1 MRQESSAMKKHARTL
16 IIVLSAVGL
25 AASVAALYVHYRLL
39 ADPSYT
45 SFCDVSE
52 TVSCEAVLTSQYGSL
67 FGIPVAVGGAIWSAL
82 VLLLGVFGMTSAPA
96 PAPAAAA
103 GPASASAKAAAD
115 KKAGHYDRSVKG
127 QPAKGGHHV
136 AAAQDN
142 RAGRVAGYIFLLST
156 LGLAAV
162 LYLGYASF
170 FVLRQACP
178 LCMAMYVSVIGLFI
192 VSGGAASELSAIPGA
207 LGRDLRAVT
216 GSPLASA
223 LAVVLIAASVGLV
236 AWFPSEEPV
245 ADTAAAAP
253 VAPPTET
260 LGPEET
266 QAFEAWLAAQP
277 RVPLDVPSDGA
288 RVVVVKFNDYQCP
301 ACRQAYIAYKAIQ
314 QRYETQS
321 PGQVAFV
328 NVDYPLESECNTG
341 GIHSA
346 ACEAAV
352 AVRLARTRNRAA
364 QMEEWLFDNQPG
376 MTRDTV
382 KQALADIAQVT
393 DFDAQYAKVLDEV
406 RKDAQLGQ
414 KLQINGTPTFFIN
427 GIRIASTLRPAY
439 FDAAIAWELTRTQTA
454 TP

>member
-1 MRQESSAMKKHARTL
+1 MKQHARTL
-16 IIVLSAVGL
+16 IIVLSALGL

-39 ADPSYT
+39 ADPAYT

-52 TVSCEAVLTSQYGSL
+52 TVSCEAVLTSRYGSL
-67 FGIPVAVGGAIWSAL
+67 FGVPVAAGGAVWSAL
-82 VLLLGVFGMTSAPA
+82 VLLLGLFGMQPA
-96 PAPAAAA
+96 VAAAA
-103 GPASASAKAAAD
+103 SGPA
-115 KKAGHYDRSVKG
+115 KAGRHDR
-127 QPAKGGHHV
+127 AGHHDRTL
-136 AAAQDN
+136 APDN
-142 RAGRVAGYIFLLST
+142 RAARVAGYIFLLST
-156 LGLAAV
+156 IGLAGV

-170 FVLRQACP
+170 FVLRQMCP

-192 VSGGAASELSAIPGA
+192 VSGGAASDLSAIPGA

-216 GSPLASA
+216 ASPLAST
-223 LAVVLIAASVGLV
+223 LAVVLIVASVGLV
-236 AWFPSEEPV
+236 AWFPRDAPV
-245 ADTAAAAP
+245 ADTAAEAP
-253 VAPPTET
+253 VALPTET

-277 RVPLDVPSDGA
+277 RIDLTLPASSGA
-288 RVVVVKFNDYQCP
+288 RVIVAKFNDYQCP
-301 ACRQAYIAYKAIQ
+301 ACRQAYIAYKSIQ
-314 QRYETQS
+314 QKYDAQV
-321 PGQVAFV
+321 PGQVAFL

-341 GIHSA
+341 GIHAA

-352 AVRLARTRNRAA
+352 AVRLARTRNRAP

-376 MTRDTV
+376 MTRDSV

-393 DFDAQYAKVLDEV
+393 DFDAQYATVLDEV

-439 FDAAIAWELTRTQTA
+439 FDAAIAWELKRTQAA

>member
-1 MRQESSAMKKHARTL
+1 MKKHARTL
-16 IIVLSAVGL
+16 VVVLSAAGL
-25 AASVAALYVHYRLL
+25 AASVAALYVHYRLIV
-39 ADPSYT
+39 DPSYT

-52 TVSCEAVLTSQYGSL
+52 TVSCQAVLTSQYGSL

-82 VLLLGVFGMTSAPA
+82 VLLLGVFGM
-96 PAPAAAA
+96 APAAAPAAPASA
-103 GPASASAKAAAD
+103 GPASAFAKAPAD
-115 KKAGHYDRSVKG
+115 KKAGRHDR
-127 QPAKGGHHV
+127 PAKGGPKPGTVKAGDHV
-136 AAAQDN
+136 AAAPDN

-170 FVLRQACP
+170 FLLRQACP
-178 LCMAMYVSVIGLFI
+178 LCVAMYASVIGLFI
-192 VSGGAASELSAIPGA
+192 VSGGAAAELSAIPGA
-207 LGRDLRAVT
+207 FGRDLRAVT
-216 GSPLASA
+216 GSPLAST

-236 AWFPSEEPV
+236 IWFPRDAPV
-245 ADTAAAAP
+245 AETAAAAP

-260 LGPEET
+260 LGSEET

-277 RVPLDVPSDGA
+277 RVTLDVPSGGA

-314 QRYETQS
+314 QKYETQL
-321 PGQVAFV
+321 PGQVAFL

-352 AVRLARTRNRAA
+352 AVRLARTRNRAP

-382 KQALADIAQVT
+382 KQALVDIAQVT
-393 DFDAQYAKVLDEV
+393 DFDAQYAKVLDDV

-439 FDAAIAWELTRTQTA
+439 FDAAIAYEL
-454 TP
+454 

>member
-1 MRQESSAMKKHARTL
+1 MKKHARLL
-16 IIVLSAVGL
+16 IIILSALGL

-67 FGIPVAVGGAIWSAL
+67 FGVPVAVGGAIWSAL
-82 VLLLGVFGMTSAPA
+82 VLLLGVFGMSASAPSPA
-96 PAPAAAA
+96 PAVPAKGAA
-103 GPASASAKAAAD
+103 G
-115 KKAGHYDRSVKG
+115 KAGHVK
-127 QPAKGGHHV
+127 PAV
-136 AAAQDN
+136 SDD
-142 RAGRVAGYIFLLST
+142 RAGRVAGYVFVLST

-170 FVLRQACP
+170 FILRQACP
-178 LCMAMYVSVIGLFI
+178 LCMAMYVAVIALFI
-192 VSGGAASELSAIPGA
+192 VSGGAASDLSALPGSV
-207 LGRDLRAVT
+207 GRDLRTVMS
-216 GSPLASA
+216 SPRAATLAAA
-223 LAVVLIAASVGLV
+223 LIVASIGLV
-236 AWFPSEEPV
+236 GWFPREAPV
-245 ADTAAAAP
+245 AETAAAAP
-253 VAPPTET
+253 ESLPTET
-260 LGPEET
+260 LGSEET

-277 RVPLDVPSDGA
+277 RVTLDVPSGGA

-314 QRYETQS
+314 QKYEAEH

-364 QMEEWLFDNQPG
+364 EMEEWLFDNQPG

-382 KQALADIAQVT
+382 KQALVDIAQVT
-393 DFDAQYAKVLDEV
+393 DFDAQYPKVLEEV

-439 FDAAIAWELTRTQTA
+439 FDAAIAWELKRTQASTQ
-454 TP
+454 

>member
-1 MRQESSAMKKHARTL
+1 MKKHARTL
-16 IIVLSAVGL
+16 IVALAALGL
-25 AASVAALYVHYRLL
+25 AASVAALYVHYRLA
-39 ADPSYT
+39 ADPAYT
-45 SFCDVSE
+45 SFCEVSE

-67 FGIPVAVGGAIWSAL
+67 FGVPVAAGGTIWSAL
-82 VLLLGVFGMTSAPA
+82 VLLLGVFGMR
-96 PAPAAAA
+96 PAATAPA
-103 GPASASAKAAAD
+103 GPASASATVGSRSDPTKQRWPDGPRSRTVPAD
-115 KKAGHYDRSVKG
+115 RKAGRHDRVIA
-127 QPAKGGHHV
+127 P
-136 AAAQDN
+136 DN
-142 RAGRVAGYIFLLST
+142 RAARVAGYIFLLST
-156 LGLAAV
+156 LGLASV

-178 LCMAMYVSVIGLFI
+178 LCMAMYVAVIGLFI
-192 VSGGAASELSAIPGA
+192 VSGGAASDLSAIPGA

-216 GSPLASA
+216 GSPLASTLAAA
-223 LAVVLIAASVGLV
+223 LVVASIGLV
-236 AWFPSEEPV
+236 VWFPREAPV
-245 ADTAAAAP
+245 AETAAAAP

-277 RVPLDVPSDGA
+277 RVPLDIPSGGA
-288 RVVVVKFNDYQCP
+288 RVVVAKFNDYQCP

-314 QRYETQS
+314 QKYETES
-321 PGQVAFV
+321 PGQVAFL

-352 AVRLARTRNRAA
+352 AVRLARTRNRAP

-393 DFDAQYAKVLDEV
+393 DFDAQYSKVLDEV

-439 FDAAIAWELTRTQTA
+439 FDAAIAWELKRA
-454 TP
+454 SGS